1 MNRLA
6 HEKSAYLKH
15 AAHQKIDWY
24 PWSQEAFDKAARE
37 DKPVF
42 LSSGAIWCHWC
53 HVMAKESFEDDEVAA
68 ILNESYVAIKLDR
81 DERPDI
87 DRRYQQ
93 AVAAMGQGGG
103 WPLSVF
109 LTSDRKPFYGGTYF
123 PPVDRHGMPGFGTI
137 LVAIS
142 QYYKEKRDEIEEQG
156 RLFLDALKVN
166 RTSGAALLGTLVDE
180 MAGTILAAADRRHGG
195 FGSAPKFPMSG
206 AMEFL
211 LGRYFF
217 TGDEGL
223 ASMLKKTLSAMAA
236 GGFHDQIGGGFH
248 RYSTDDAW
256 GVPHFEKMADD
267 NAWLLRNY
275 CDAYRIFGDPYL
287 KETALGIIAFVDK
300 ELSHP
305 RGGFYASMDADVTPD
320 DEGGYFT
327 WTREDFTRTLK
338 DEEYRVLSAFLF
350 NPGNAV
356 HHDPEK
362 VVLSTCAT
370 VDEVAGMTAM
380 DSAQV
385 ATIITR
391 GRQKLLAERE
401 KRQKPF
407 IDTAIYTSL
416 NGMMISAYCKAYR
429 TFGDRTVLDRAVLSL
444 VRVRDMNVRDGE
456 LYHSEGVRA
465 FLEDY
470 VYFCDALLAV
480 YEATS
485 ERNYLDEAENLID
498 RCIDRFWDPAG
509 AGFFDTEEEVIG
521 MRLKGIEDVP
531 RPSANALVIIVL
543 LKLAAMS
550 GDDRYREYAKNSL
563 EAFSSDAA
571 VMAIHGGYY
580 FCALDAFY
588 RMVKLEVR
596 AQAGSQIAQAA
607 LFADHPYSCIV
618 YGDAGENLIIPCT
631 GTTCFEPVASG
642 EELKRF
648 LKDSSRFQVP

>member
-1 MNRLA
+1 M
-6 HEKSAYLKH
+6 
-15 AAHQKIDWY
+15 
-24 PWSQEAFDKAARE
+24 
-37 DKPVF
+37 
-42 LSSGAIWCHWC
+42 SGAI
-53 HVMAKESFEDDEVAA
+53 
-68 ILNESYVAIKLDR
+68 
-81 DERPDI
+81 
-87 DRRYQQ
+87 
-93 AVAAMGQGGG
+93 
-103 WPLSVF
+103 
-109 LTSDRKPFYGGTYF
+109 
-123 PPVDRHGMPGFGTI
+123 
-137 LVAIS
+137 
-142 QYYKEKRDEIEEQG
+142 
-156 RLFLDALKVN
+156 
-166 RTSGAALLGTLVDE
+166 
-180 MAGTILAAADRRHGG
+180 
-195 FGSAPKFPMSG
+195 
-206 AMEFL
+206 EFL

-217 TGDEGL
+217 TGDEDL
-223 ASMLKKTLSAMAA
+223 ASMLKKTLTAMAA
-236 GGFHDQIGGGFH
+236 GGFHDQLGGGFH
-248 RYSTDDAW
+248 RYSTDEAW

-275 CDAYRIFGDPYL
+275 CDAYRIFGDAYL
-287 KETALGIIAFVDK
+287 KDTALDIIAFVDK

-327 WTREDFTRTLK
+327 WTREDFTGALN

-350 NPGNAV
+350 NPVNGV

-362 VVLSTCAT
+362 VVLSVRASI
-370 VDEVAGMTAM
+370 DEVAGKMAM
-380 DSAQV
+380 DSTQTAG
-385 ATIITR
+385 IIIR

-444 VRVRDMNVRDGE
+444 ARVRDMNVRNGE

-465 FLEDY
+465 FFEDY
-470 VYFCDALLAV
+470 VHFCDALLAV
-480 YEATS
+480 YEATGDGS
-485 ERNYLDEAENLID
+485 YRDEAQSLID
-498 RCIDRFWDPAG
+498 RCIDRFWDHEG

-563 EAFSSDAA
+563 EMFSSEAA
-571 VMAIHGGYY
+571 AMAIHGGYY

-596 AQAGSQIAQAA
+596 ARAGSQIAQTA
-607 LFADHPYSCIV
+607 LFADHPYPCVV

-631 GTTCFEPVASG
+631 DTTCFEPVASG
-642 EELKRF
+642 EELRRF
-648 LKDSSRFQVP
+648 LKDRSKF